1 MRHAERRKS
10 EISQSREPVYRLRGA
25 VNAGRPVDY
34 GPLRDS
40 IGYALRR
47 AQVAVF
53 QNFYEAFVEQDI
65 RPAQYSVLTIIELNP
80 GVSQTQAADAL
91 GIKKTNFVAMIDGL
105 EARGLARR
113 TSSEND
119 RRFHALHLTDKGKAL
134 MSKMHRIAAAHEAS
148 ITERLGA
155 AERRQLCEALG
166 LIVELSADATSK
178 PDASARKRL
187 RQTGP

>member
-1 MRHAERRKS
+1 MRQAARRKS
-10 EISQSREPVYRLRGA
+10 DVSQSGEPVTGSIGA
-25 VNAGRPVDY
+25 GNGGRRIDY

-53 QNFYEAFVEQDI
+53 QNFYEAFAELDI

-91 GIKKTNFVAMIDGL
+91 AIKKTNFVAMIDGL

-113 TSSEND
+113 TPSEND
-119 RRFHALHLTDKGKAL
+119 RRFHALRLTDKGKAL
-134 MSKMHRIAAAHEAS
+134 MSKLHKIAAAHEGS
-148 ITERLGA
+148 ITQRLGA
-155 AERRQLCEALG
+155 AERRQLCEALRS
-166 LIVELSADATSK
+166 IAELTAE
-178 PDASARKRL
+178 
-187 RQTGP
+187 

>member
-1 MRHAERRKS
+1 LRHATRRKS
-10 EISQSREPVYRLRGA
+10 DVSQSGEPVTGS
-25 VNAGRPVDY
+25 VSAGNGGHRINY

-53 QNFYEAFVEQDI
+53 QNFYEAFAELEI

-91 GIKKTNFVAMIDGL
+91 EIKKTNFVAMIDDL

-113 TSSEND
+113 TSSAND
-119 RRFHALHLTDKGKAL
+119 RRFHALRLTEKGKAL
-134 MSKMHRIAAAHEAS
+134 MSKLHKIATAHEGS
-148 ITERLGA
+148 ITERLGV
-155 AERRQLCEALG
+155 AERRQLCDALRA
-166 LIVELSADATSK
+166 IAELSAE
-178 PDASARKRL
+178 
-187 RQTGP
+187 

>member
-1 MRHAERRKS
+1 MRYATRRKS
-10 EISQSREPVYRLRGA
+10 EVSQSGEPVRGSTRA
-25 VNAGRPVDY
+25 GNGGRPMNY

-53 QNFYEAFVEQDI
+53 QNFYEGFAELDV

-91 GIKKTNFVAMIDGL
+91 GIKKTNFVAMIDAL

-119 RRFHALHLTDKGKAL
+119 RRFHALYLTDKGKAL
-134 MSKMHRIAAAHEAS
+134 MSKLHRIAAAHEGS

-155 AERRQLCEALG
+155 AQRRQLCEALRV
-166 LIVELSADATSK
+166 IAELS
-178 PDASARKRL
+178 PR
-187 RQTGP
+187 

>member
-1 MRHAERRKS
+1 MRHATRRKS
-10 EISQSREPVYRLRGA
+10 EISQWEEPAKGSVGAGNGGRLI
-25 VNAGRPVDY
+25 NY
-34 GPLRDS
+34 GPLHDS

-53 QNFYEAFVEQDI
+53 QNFYEAFAELDI

-91 GIKKTNFVAMIDGL
+91 GIKKTNFVAMIAAL

-119 RRFHALHLTDKGKAL
+119 RRFHALYLTDKGKAL
-134 MSKMHRIAAAHEAS
+134 MSKLHKIAAAHEGS

-155 AERRQLCEALG
+155 AERRQLCEALRA
-166 LIVELSADATSK
+166 IAELSAE
-178 PDASARKRL
+178 
-187 RQTGP
+187 

>member
-1 MRHAERRKS
+1 LRHSARKKS
-10 EISQSREPVYRLRGA
+10 EISHSGELVAGSFGA
-25 VNAGRPVDY
+25 GGGGRPVHY
-34 GPLRDS
+34 GPLHES

-53 QNFYEAFVEQDI
+53 QNVYEAFAELEI

-105 EARGLARR
+105 EVRDLARR

-134 MSKMHRIAAAHEAS
+134 MSKLHKIAAAHERS

-155 AERRQLCEALG
+155 AERRRLCEG
-166 LIVELSADATSK
+166 LRVIAELSAE
-178 PDASARKRL
+178 
-187 RQTGP
+187 